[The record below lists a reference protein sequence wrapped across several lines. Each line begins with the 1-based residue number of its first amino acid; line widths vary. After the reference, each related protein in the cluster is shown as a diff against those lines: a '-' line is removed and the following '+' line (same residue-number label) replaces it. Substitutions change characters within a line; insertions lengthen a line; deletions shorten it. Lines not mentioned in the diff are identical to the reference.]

1 MAARLWVAT
10 LTLTAAIA
18 ACGSSSG
25 SGPATNGGSSN
36 NGSSSGASGGSGVT
50 ESLTLSGALQGQVT
64 YDNGGSSLGLARAGC
79 TKPDLSSGQP
89 FGILF
94 LGHLPGQADASLE
107 VNIAQSAS
115 AANVASPHVSLTYP
129 DAADSVDINISQGS
143 GKWGYTMS
151 GTLSINVSGGTETG
165 AVDADVQGSS
175 ASGSSTQIHVA
186 GNWSC
191 PAS

>member
-1 MAARLWVAT
+1 MSTRLWVVT
-10 LTLTAAIA
+10 LALTAAIA

-25 SGPATNGGSSN
+25 SGPASNSGSSN
-36 NGSSSGASGGSGVT
+36 SGSSSGASGGSGVT
-50 ESLTLSGALQGQVT
+50 ESLTLSGALHGA
-64 YDNGGSSLGLARAGC
+64 SSLGLGRAGC
-79 TKPDLSSGQP
+79 TKPDLSSGEP

-107 VNIAQSAS
+107 INIAQSAS
-115 AANVASPHVSLTYP
+115 AANVASPHVSLTFP
-129 DAADSVDINISQGS
+129 DAADSVDINVAQGS
-143 GKWGYTMS
+143 GKWGYTAS
-151 GTLSINVSGGTETG
+151 GTLSINLSGATETG

-175 ASGSSTQIHVA
+175 ASGATTQIHVA

>member
-1 MAARLWVAT
+1 MSTRLWVVT
-10 LTLTAAIA
+10 LALTAAIA

-25 SGPATNGGSSN
+25 SGPASNSGSSN
-36 NGSSSGASGGSGVT
+36 SGSSSGASGGSGVT
-50 ESLTLSGALQGQVT
+50 ESLTLSGALQGEVT
-64 YDNGGSSLGLARAGC
+64 YDNGASSLGLGRAGC
-79 TKPDLSSGQP
+79 TKPDLSSGEP

-107 VNIAQSAS
+107 INIAQSAS
-115 AANVASPHVSLTYP
+115 AANVASPHVSLTFP
-129 DAADSVDINISQGS
+129 DAADSVDINVAQGS
-143 GKWGYTMS
+143 GKWGYTAS
-151 GTLSINVSGGTETG
+151 GTLSINLSGATETG

-175 ASGSSTQIHVA
+175 ASGATTQIHVA